1 MLPRTRLKTK
11 GDRSFE
17 VVAPTLWNA
26 LPINLRSAVSV
37 DAFRKQLKTLVST
50 VVLFC
55 LMFIILGFILLI
67 LIEIAFVVACL
78 FSVLDPIVF

>member
-1 MLPRTRLKTK
+1 MIIP
-11 GDRSFE
+11 FE
-17 VVAPTLWNA
+17 VVARTLWNA